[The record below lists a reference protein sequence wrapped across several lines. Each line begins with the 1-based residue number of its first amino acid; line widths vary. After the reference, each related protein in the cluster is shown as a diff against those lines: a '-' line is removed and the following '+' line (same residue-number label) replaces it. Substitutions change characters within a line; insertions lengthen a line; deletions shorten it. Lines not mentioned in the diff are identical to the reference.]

1 MIFISSL
8 PYKDSY
14 SDDKKNNQS
23 NNKPLSLSS
32 SSRGK
37 KKKFRFSSRSNQAH
51 LDAGGGLGQQ
61 GNSCSSH
68 FLVFLDGIY

>member
-14 SDDKKNNQS
+14 SHDKKNNQS
-23 NNKPLSLSS
+23 NNKPLSLLFLE
-32 SSRGK
+32 RK